1 GPRMRALTRTVI
13 VLSVMVGGMFLLAL
27 VVGGLFLTGL
37 GQTILLLPFAL
48 LGGGWMVYAFLRY
61 RQARQDELLQVL
73 ATAVEANLP
82 LAPAVRA
89 YLRDRPREGEGHV
102 WDALLLVLFFPGDW
116 LWLQRY
122 SFDYRAEELAD
133 LLGAG

>member
-1 GPRMRALTRTVI
+1 MIRPLTRTVI
-13 VLSVMVGGMFLLAL
+13 VLSALVGGLVLLAL
-27 VVGGLFLTGL
+27 VVAGLFLTGL

-48 LGGGWMVYAFLRY
+48 LGAGWMVYAFLRY

-73 ATAVEANLP
+73 ATAIEANLP
-82 LAPAVRA
+82 LAPAGRA
-89 YLRDRPREGEGHV
+89 FLRDRPREGEGHV

-122 SFDYRAEELAD
+122 SFDYKADELAD
-133 LLGAG
+133 LLGAGV